1 MDYGFYLPMRG
12 PIATSDG
19 IEAMARRGE
28 ELGFAYIAV
37 PDHIVI
43 PRDIESRYPY
53 SESGEFRWGQHGDC
67 LEQLAVL
74 SFLAARTS
82 RIRLLT
88 SIMVVP
94 HRNPVFTA
102 KALATV
108 DILSGGRLTVG
119 CGVGWMREEFEAI
132 GTPPFAER
140 GRVADEYLRVFKE
153 LWTSDAPNFHGDYA
167 RFSDVVFLPQPVQ
180 KPHPPLWIGGES
192 VPAMKRAARLGD
204 GWYPINGNPRHPLD
218 TLERYQEALGRL
230 RGYAED
236 NDRDFADL
244 DLGYAALRWGED
256 PGPGLLRGSA
266 REIADDIAR
275 LADAGVRHLVLAFER
290 ATLDKTL
297 ERMEGFA
304 NEVIPLV
311 GA

>member
-53 SESGEFRWGQHGDC
+53 TEGGEFRWGEHGDC

-74 SFLAARTS
+74 AFLAARTS
-82 RIRLLT
+82 KLRLLT
-88 SIMVVP
+88 SIIVVP

-140 GRVADEYLRVFKE
+140 GRVVDEYLRVFKE
-153 LWTSDAPNFHGDYA
+153 LWTSDAPAFDGAYA
-167 RFSDVVFLPQPVQ
+167 RFANLTFLPKPVQ

-192 VPAMKRAARLGD
+192 VPAMKREARLGD
-204 GWYPINGNPRHPLD
+204 ASYPINGNPRFPLD
-218 TLERYQEALGRL
+218 TLERYQAALVRL

-236 NDRDFADL
+236 NERDFAEL
-244 DLGYAALRWGED
+244 DLGYAALRWGGD
-256 PGPGLLRGSA
+256 AGPGLLTGSA
-266 REIADDIAR
+266 REIADDIAG
-275 LADAGVRHLVLAFER
+275 LGDAGVRHLVLAFER
-290 ATLDKTL
+290 ATIEGTL

-304 NEVIPLV
+304 NEVMPLL

>member
-12 PIATSDG
+12 PMATSDG

-28 ELGFAYIAV
+28 ELGFSYIAV

-53 SESGEFRWGQHGDC
+53 TESGEFRWGQHGDC

-74 SFLAARTS
+74 AFLAARTS

-94 HRNPVFTA
+94 HRNPVFAA

-140 GRVADEYLRVFKE
+140 GRVVDEYLRVFKE
-153 LWTSDAPNFHGDYA
+153 LWCSEEPVFDGAYA
-167 RFSDVVFLPQPVQ
+167 RFANVTFLPKPVQ

-204 GWYPINGNPRHPLD
+204 GWYPINGNPRYPLD

-236 NDRDFADL
+236 NDRALADL
-244 DLGYAALRWGED
+244 DLGYAALRWGD
-256 PGPGLLRGSA
+256 DSGPGLLRGSA
-266 REIADDIAR
+266 REIADDIAG

-290 ATLDKTL
+290 ATLEATL
-297 ERMEGFA
+297 ERLEGFA

>member
-12 PIATSDG
+12 PMATSDG

-53 SESGEFRWGQHGDC
+53 TESGEFRWGQHGDC

-74 SFLAARTS
+74 AFLAARTS

-94 HRNPVFTA
+94 HRNPVFAA

-153 LWTSDAPNFHGDYA
+153 LWTSDAPNFDGAYA
-167 RFSDVVFLPQPVQ
+167 RFANVTFLPKPVQ

-204 GWYPINGNPRHPLD
+204 GWYPINGNPRYPLD

-236 NDRDFADL
+236 NDRDLADL
-244 DLGYAALRWGED
+244 DLGYAALRWGD
-256 PGPGLLRGSA
+256 DAGPGLLRGSA
-266 REIADDIAR
+266 REIADDIAG

-297 ERMEGFA
+297 ERLEGFA